1 VLTAASPG
9 GLFGL
14 VVEASVPLTDDA
26 GGGFPAAPC
35 DIFGVAGLHEWAID
49 DTFGS
54 SDDFAIK
61 MGEAE

>member
-1 VLTAASPG
+1 VLTAASLG
-9 GLFGL
+9 SLIGL
-14 VVEASVPLTDDA
+14 VLRPPVPLTDDA
-26 GGGFPAAPC
+26 RGGFPAARC

-49 DTFGS
+49 DTFES

>member
-1 VLTAASPG
+1 LRPP
-9 GLFGL
+9 
-14 VVEASVPLTDDA
+14 VPLTDDA
-26 GGGFPAAPC
+26 RGGFPAARC

-49 DTFGS
+49 DTFES